1 MKNDAICTKGCLDWE
16 CSPKM
21 VLISKVIQEVKWLSD
36 LRRKEYVPFAS
47 GILVNLN
54 IWKHLVIN

>member
-21 VLISKVIQEVKWLSD
+21 VLILKVIQEVKWLN
-36 LRRKEYVPFAS
+36 LFLPAGKEVFLTGNAYGCAERMAV
-47 GILVNLN
+47 V
-54 IWKHLVIN
+54 